1 MLRPYNILFPGIEIA
16 IKDDP
21 YMISATG
28 TILGQ
33 NRIIDDN
40 INRTKAGTITIPCII
55 KDRNSNTFYFEDG
68 LGNEIFEKIIG
79 YNSGSGWVASD
90 FEGDIP
96 NTEQLYS
103 EKGKVIYLLIEIE
116 PVVFNKTLTGSLET
130 DGIMLTKKY
139 YDRLEFI
146 YNSRLGATMVKQD
159 EEVQSIDIAAE
170 TVTTDY
176 ATYNIKYPASIQYSV
191 GDTVPAYD
199 FIDKVCSLEME
210 PPYVKI
216 ILKKEYSYLRKI
228 FTFDSNRKIEL
239 ID

>member
-1 MLRPYNILFPGIEIA
+1 MSTALKN
-16 IKDDP
+16 DP
-21 YMISATG
+21 YIISATG
-28 TILGQ
+28 MVMGQ
-33 NRIIDDN
+33 NRIVDDN
-40 INRTKAGTITIPCII
+40 INRTKSGTITIPCII
-55 KDRNSNTFYFEDG
+55 KDRDSNAFYLEDG

-79 YNSGSGWVASD
+79 YNSGDGWVSSN
-90 FEGDIP
+90 FEGDIS
-96 NTEQLYS
+96 NTDPLYE

-146 YNSRLGATMVKQD
+146 YNSRLGATIVKQD
-159 EEVQSIDIAAE
+159 EEIQSIDVAAG

-176 ATYNIKYPASIQYSV
+176 ATYDIKYPASIQYSV

-199 FIDKVCSLEME
+199 FIDKVCHLEME

-216 ILKKEYSYLRKI
+216 ILKKEYSFLRKI